1 MAMRI
6 PEHDLPLFPLKLVLF
21 PRMPLP
27 LHIFEPRYREMIS
40 VCLREEIGF
49 GVVLIKEGE
58 EVGEAAEPY
67 NVGTVARILEA
78 KKLPD
83 GRMNL
88 VAMGVVRFRILQ
100 TSKQHEYLS
109 ADVERWED
117 ELGDTG
123 VLPRVT
129 HVAHQ
134 LFIEYTA
141 DLMELANSEPPS
153 KQLVAPLDPQ
163 VLSFTIA
170 ANLQIPNE
178 EKQCLLEMDSIEERL
193 RYEVTL
199 LEREREFL
207 RRLKVLREYL
217 PKSEKETFSK
227 N

>member
-1 MAMRI
+1 MRI
-6 PEHDLPLFPLKLVLF
+6 PERDLPLFPLNVVLF

-40 VCLREEIGF
+40 FCIQQETGF
-49 GVVLIKEGE
+49 GVALIKEGE
-58 EVGEAAEPY
+58 EVGEAADPFA
-67 NVGTVARILEA
+67 VGTVARILDV
-78 KKLPD
+78 KRLPD

-88 VAMGVVRFRILQ
+88 VTMGVVRFRILQ
-100 TSKQHEYLS
+100 LRSDHSYLS

-117 ELGDTG
+117 EMGDTNA
-123 VLPRVT
+123 LPRVT

-141 DLMELANSEPPS
+141 DLMELASSEPGT

-163 VLSFTIA
+163 VLSYAIA
-170 ANLQIPNE
+170 TNLQIPNE
-178 EKQCLLEMDSIEERL
+178 EKQSLLEMDSVETRL
-193 RYEVTL
+193 RHEITL
-199 LEREREFL
+199 LEREREYL
-207 RRLKVLREYL
+207 RRVKVLREYL

>member
-1 MAMRI
+1 MRI
-6 PEHDLPLFPLKLVLF
+6 PERDLPLFPLNVVLF

-40 VCLREEIGF
+40 FCLREEVGF

-58 EVGEAAEPY
+58 EVGGPAEPCA
-67 NVGTVARILEA
+67 VGTVARILDV

-100 TSKQHEYLS
+100 TSKEHEYLS
-109 ADVERWED
+109 GEVERWED
-117 ELGDTG
+117 DMGDLKA
-123 VLPRVT
+123 LPRVN

-134 LFIEYTA
+134 LFIEYMA
-141 DLMELANSEPPS
+141 DLMELTKADSGS

-163 VLSFTIA
+163 VLSYTIA
-170 ANLQIPNE
+170 TNLQIPNE
-178 EKQCLLEMDSIEERL
+178 EKQSLLEMDTVESRL
-193 RYEVTL
+193 RQEVTI

-207 RRLKVLREYL
+207 RRLKVLRDYL
-217 PKSEKETFSK
+217 PKDEKQTFSK

>member
-1 MAMRI
+1 MRI
-6 PEHDLPLFPLKLVLF
+6 PEGNLPLFPLNVVLF

-27 LHIFEPRYREMIS
+27 LHIFEPRYREMIAF
-40 VCLREEIGF
+40 CLREEMGF

-58 EVGEAAEPY
+58 EVGGPAEPHK
-67 NVGTVARILEA
+67 VGTVARILDV

-88 VAMGVVRFRILQ
+88 VTMGVVRFRILQ
-100 TSKQHEYLS
+100 TNNEHSYLRGQ
-109 ADVERWED
+109 VERWED
-117 ELGDTG
+117 EMGD
-123 VLPRVT
+123 LKALARVT

-141 DLMELANSEPPS
+141 DLMELANADTST

-163 VLSFTIA
+163 VLSYTIA
-170 ANLQIPNE
+170 ANLQISNE
-178 EKQCLLEMDSIEERL
+178 EKQTLLEMDTVEERL
-193 RYEVTL
+193 RHQITL

-207 RRLKVLREYL
+207 RRVKVLRDYL

>member
-1 MAMRI
+1 MRI
-6 PEHDLPLFPLKLVLF
+6 PERDLPLFPLKTVLF

-27 LHIFEPRYREMIS
+27 LHIFEPRYREMIA

-67 NVGTVARILEA
+67 AVGTVARILDV

-88 VAMGVVRFRILQ
+88 VTMGVVRFRILQ
-100 TSKQHEYLS
+100 TSKEHDYLS
-109 ADVERWED
+109 AEVERWED
-117 ELGDTG
+117 DLGDAG
-123 VLPRVT
+123 LLPRVT

-134 LFIEYTA
+134 LFIEYMA
-141 DLMELANSEPPS
+141 DLIELANAESPS

-163 VLSFTIA
+163 VLSYTIA
-170 ANLQIPNE
+170 TNLQIPNE
-178 EKQCLLEMDSIEERL
+178 EKQNLLEMDSIEKRL
-193 RYEVTL
+193 RQEVTL

-217 PKSEKETFSK
+217 PKGEKETFSK